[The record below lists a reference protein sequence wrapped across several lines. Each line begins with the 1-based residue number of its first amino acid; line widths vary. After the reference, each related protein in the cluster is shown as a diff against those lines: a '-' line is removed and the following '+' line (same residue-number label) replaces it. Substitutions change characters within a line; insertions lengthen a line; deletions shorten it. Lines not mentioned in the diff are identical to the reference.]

1 MTMPVQE
8 NIAVWDSLYVKGR
21 EFDQGDI
28 PTPKEELRKMPG
40 LFKLSDVQD
49 RIPFDTKR
57 LKFWYSDRNGLFFR
71 YFAKLPMGE
80 HRSLVYVDLAGLS
93 NELQR
98 GYERTRQPRGG
109 K

>member
-1 MTMPVQE
+1 MPVQE

-49 RIPFDTKR
+49 RIPFAANR
-57 LKFWYSDRNGLFFR
+57 LKFWYSNPTGPFYRFFP
-71 YFAKLPMGE
+71 KLPMGDR
-80 HRSLVYVDLAGLS
+80 RSLVYVDLVGLS
-93 NELQR
+93 NELQQR
-98 GYERTRQPRGG
+98 FEEARRP
-109 K
+109 